1 MARRINLREYQENV
15 FARLRSVA
23 AEGSTS
29 LAKLGVLIGDR
40 ACLVDMR
47 DVSEVV
53 PIPKMLEVPLVKKW
67 FSGVANVRG
76 NLYGVTDVQA
86 FIGQGKVNISNVS
99 RLLLVHPRLMH
110 NSALL
115 VSGMMGL
122 RYIDQMQALP
132 PRQDAPPWVLGD
144 YQSNDGCQWQEISV
158 GTLVQHAEYLK
169 VGVYDL

>member
-15 FARLRSVA
+15 FARLRIVA
-23 AEGSTS
+23 AEGPTA

-53 PIPKMLEVPLVKKW
+53 PTPKMLEVPLVKPW

-76 NLYGVTDVQA
+76 NLFGVTDVQA
-86 FIGQGKVNISNVS
+86 FIGQGKMTPTTVS

-115 VSGMMGL
+115 VSGMLGL
-122 RYIDQMQALP
+122 RYVDQMQLMAP
-132 PRQDAPPWVLGD
+132 AKDAPPWVMGD
-144 YQSNDGCQWQEISV
+144 YQGADGRIWQEISV
-158 GTLVQHAEYLK
+158 DKLVQHPEYLK
-169 VGVYDL
+169 VGVNDL